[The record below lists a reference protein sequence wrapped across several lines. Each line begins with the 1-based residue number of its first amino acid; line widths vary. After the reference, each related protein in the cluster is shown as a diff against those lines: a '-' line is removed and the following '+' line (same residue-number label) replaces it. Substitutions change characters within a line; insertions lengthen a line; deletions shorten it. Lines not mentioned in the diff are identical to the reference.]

1 MDLTQLKPGDIVEHK
16 LSKDWLM
23 VLNISSNSAHALVTC
38 RTKSLDIKE
47 FYDFEL
53 QPQSN
58 K

>member
-1 MDLTQLKPGDIVEHK
+1 MDITQLKPGDIVEHK
-16 LSKDWLM
+16 LNKDWLM
-23 VLNISSNSAHALVTC
+23 VLDPINDIPHEIWC
-38 RTKSLDIKE
+38 RTKSFNKVI

>member
-1 MDLTQLKPGDIVEHK
+1 MDLMQLQPGDIVEHK
-16 LSKDWLM
+16 LNKDWLM
-23 VLNISSNSAHALVTC
+23 VLDCSTGNDILC
-38 RTKSLDIKE
+38 RTKSFQTVN